1 MKERVLVIEDS
12 RLMSKV
18 LGHYIRSS
26 LGLEPV
32 MTDTYA
38 AAKTAVEAS
47 EQLSTEQPFLAA
59 IADLNLPDAPNGESV
74 DLVTAHKIPTIVLTS
89 TYSEEKRSE
98 ILAKGVVDYVTKENR
113 ASYEYVM
120 RLIHRL
126 DANRFVEALIVDD
139 GKVDRKF
146 IRRLLEL
153 KNFVVHEAEDGVA
166 ALEMLAQHPK
176 IKLVISDYNMPR
188 MDGFALSAQLR
199 RDYDMEQ
206 LAIIGL
212 SSADCPSVSA
222 RFLKCGANDFLVKP
236 FSHEEFFIRIMQNM
250 DAQEYLANSIYRA
263 QHDDLTGLYTWRYF
277 NEHLDKVLGA
287 KETVT
292 GCVCVVELDD
302 ARRIKEMHGYEVYDL
317 ILKAVA
323 DEVRELDPNG
333 LAARLGGTEFIVFL
347 PETDMSSAEQLT
359 QTLIDKVF
367 NQPVEHESL
376 EIEYTVS
383 IGVAEVAGG
392 DVKAII
398 HDADQALHQA
408 QDAGGNQVRVF

>member
-287 KETVT
+287 KEAVT

-317 ILKAVA
+317 ILKAL
-323 DEVRELDPNG
+323 EHGSCGRRSPRPRSRPPPRPLPSTRP
-333 LAARLGGTEFIVFL
+333 LRL
-347 PETDMSSAEQLT
+347 
-359 QTLIDKVF
+359 
-367 NQPVEHESL
+367 
-376 EIEYTVS
+376 
-383 IGVAEVAGG
+383 
-392 DVKAII
+392 
-398 HDADQALHQA
+398 
-408 QDAGGNQVRVF
+408 